1 MQWWSNLWWEVLY
14 WFGRTKIKKKKLFA
28 NHKTSFCN
36 ERYEKETELSKEIW
50 WLKRKNFVSWK
61 TISQRAP
68 FKECNLCLNEKLEI
82 STFTINGR
90 LFNSRNELISKC
102 RHVNKFTM
110 KSYMIL
116 KIDVSDT
123 TALYFIFAILN
134 VSWHPTFKF
143 HLKIIALLSET
154 IRIEKLMFISW
165 IIIFLETKIYSS
177 TITMSNLSAPQK

>member
-1 MQWWSNLWWEVLY
+1 MKKSCLLKGSCQVERSIYQATVTCDDDPTYGEKFYIGLAEPKL
-14 WFGRTKIKKKKLFA
+14 KKKLFA

-110 KSYMIL
+110 KSYTIL

-134 VSWHPTFKF
+134 VSLTSH
-143 HLKIIALLSET
+143 I
-154 IRIEKLMFISW
+154 
-165 IIIFLETKIYSS
+165 
-177 TITMSNLSAPQK
+177 